1 MSETVVCQALKKLI
15 VDKYRL
21 PLRKYTLLQKAITQ
35 NFGRFPRKDVQMV
48 RQAFEDKLDHN
59 QSVHTVHEALTE
71 ENFQQLKEAI
81 VQFKKYQDYLYQN
94 PEIRSENIF
103 KTRQDEEKYLYTQLV
118 NHVDQLRK
126 ELQIRQRNE
135 QQSRYQEV
143 LEQGKFIDQK
153 EPESSLKRQDS
164 FKSST
169 TSRANNPGYLKTT
182 QAQRLKAKPKDEPK
196 EPEPQKQ
203 QQSQKISQFTPVEE
217 NKPEI
222 KFDQDRIQKLQ
233 EKLNQMQN
241 IEPNAIVNQ
250 LQIPNQ
256 QDDIFSNS
264 NVFEMD
270 RFSVEVQ
277 NQPFKEPFPV
287 EFKEPVLEEV
297 KIAPIEPQKSVIS
310 QKIDPAQIEVKAPT
324 PVKIEEVKTKVEE
337 MPPIEEMPPQMP
349 EPEPEM
355 KVEFPSVVE
364 MEINMPPA
372 EMEMPPPEILTE
384 APPEPKES
392 KKKRKNKQEEP
403 VDSMPPAIEMPP
415 PEMPMPE
422 APVDAPMDAPMDM
435 PTDAPMDMPMDLP
448 VEAPIEVPVEE
459 KKSKKKSKKNAEQS
473 ETPIQDAPPMDM
485 PADAP
490 PADLPMDAP
499 PADLPLDMPMDA
511 PPMDMDAP
519 PADMGDLPSLDML
532 GDMPTNNENSTQDD
546 GSKKKRKKKQK

>member
-203 QQSQKISQFTPVEE
+203 QTSQKISQFTPVEE

-241 IEPNAIVNQ
+241 IEPNAIVNLQ
-250 LQIPNQ
+250 LPNQ
-256 QDDIFSNS
+256 QDDIFSNT
-264 NVFEMD
+264 NIFEMD
-270 RFSVEVQ
+270 RFSVEIQ

-287 EFKEPVLEEV
+287 EFKEEI
-297 KIAPIEPQKSVIS
+297 KIAQIEPQKSVIS
-310 QKIDPAQIEVKAPT
+310 QKIDPTAQIEVNAPT
-324 PVKIEEVKTKVEE
+324 PVKIEAKVED
-337 MPPIEEMPPQMP
+337 MPPIGEMPLMP

-372 EMEMPPPEILTE
+372 EQEMPPPEILTE

-392 KKKRKNKQEEP
+392 KKKRKNKQEE
-403 VDSMPPAIEMPP
+403 VEMPPAIEMP
-415 PEMPMPE
+415 MPE
-422 APVDAPMDAPMDM
+422 APADAPMDM
-435 PTDAPMDMPMDLP
+435 PTDAPMDMPVDMPMDLP
-448 VEAPIEVPVEE
+448 VEAPVEVPVEE
-459 KKSKKKSKKNAEQS
+459 KKPKKKSKKNAEQS

-485 PADAP
+485 SADAP

>member
-196 EPEPQKQ
+196 EPEPQKLQ
-203 QQSQKISQFTPVEE
+203 TSQKLSQFTPVEE

-241 IEPNAIVNQ
+241 IEPNAIVN

-256 QDDIFSNS
+256 QDDIFSNT

-270 RFSVEVQ
+270 RFSVEIQ

-287 EFKEPVLEEV
+287 EFKEEI
-297 KIAPIEPQKSVIS
+297 KIVQIEPQKSVIS
-310 QKIDPAQIEVKAPT
+310 QKIDPTAQIEVKAPT
-324 PVKIEEVKTKVEE
+324 PVKVEAKVED
-337 MPPIEEMPPQMP
+337 MPPIGEMTQMP

-372 EMEMPPPEILTE
+372 EQEMPPPEILTE

-392 KKKRKNKQEEP
+392 KKKRKNKQEE
-403 VDSMPPAIEMPP
+403 VEMPPAIEMP

-422 APVDAPMDAPMDM
+422 APADALMDM
-435 PTDAPMDMPMDLP
+435 PVDMPMDLP
-448 VEAPIEVPVEE
+448 VEAPVEVPVEE
-459 KKSKKKSKKNAEQS
+459 KKPKKKSKKNAEQS